1 MKRLALALL
10 CVVLMTGCASQKA
23 SLDRAMELRAKL
35 MSSQGCAFDV
45 NITADYG
52 SQTQTFSVTCQSEPD
67 GDLTF
72 TIQEPQTIAGISGKI
87 SGDGGELTFDD
98 QVLAF
103 ELLAE
108 GQVTPISA
116 PWLLVRTLLGGNV
129 KYCAEEDGMLRISV
143 DDGYQDDAL
152 HMEIW
157 LQEDSPRAA
166 EVIWQNRRIL
176 TLEIENFRIL

>member
-10 CVVLMTGCASQKA
+10 FVVLLTGCGSQKA

-35 MSSQGCAFDV
+35 MASQGCTFDAV
-45 NITADYG
+45 ITADYG
-52 SQTQTFSVTCQSEPD
+52 NQTQSFSVSCEADYQ
-67 GDLTF
+67 GNLTF
-72 TIQEPQTIAGISGKI
+72 TVKAPETLAGISGKV
-87 SGDGGELTFDD
+87 SGEGGALTFDD

-103 ELLAE
+103 GLLAE
-108 GQVTPISA
+108 GQVTPVSS

-129 KYCAEEDGMLRISV
+129 KSCTEENGMLRISA

-157 LQEDSPRAA
+157 LEGDAPKFA
-166 EVIWQNRRIL
+166 EVVWQDRRII

>member
-10 CVVLMTGCASQKA
+10 SVVLLTGCASQKA
-23 SLDRAMELRAKL
+23 SLDQAMELRAKL
-35 MSSQGCAFDV
+35 MAARGCSFDAV
-45 NITADYG
+45 ITADYG
-52 SQTQTFSVTCQSEPD
+52 NQMQTFSVSCQTETD

-72 TIQEPQTIAGISGKI
+72 TVQEPQTIAGISGKI
-87 SGDGGELTFDD
+87 SGSGGALTFDD
-98 QVLAF
+98 QVLSF
-103 ELLAE
+103 EVLAQ
-108 GQVTPISA
+108 GQVTPVSA

-129 KYCAEEDGMLRISV
+129 KSCNQEDGLLRISV

-157 LQEDSPRAA
+157 LEEECPIFA
-166 EVIWQNRRIL
+166 EVVWQDRRII